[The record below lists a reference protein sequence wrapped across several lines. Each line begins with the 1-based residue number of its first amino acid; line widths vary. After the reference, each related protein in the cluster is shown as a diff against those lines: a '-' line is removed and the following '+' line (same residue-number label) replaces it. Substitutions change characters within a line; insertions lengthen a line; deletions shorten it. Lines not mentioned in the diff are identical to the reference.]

1 MTASPKTVRLRVAS
15 DGVPASAPGVSS
27 QQLEVVLARARQ
39 LGVPLHQDPQVAGI
53 LASLRLD
60 AQVPPA
66 LYAAA
71 ASVLACVYA
80 ATAQPPPS
88 AASESPTDSRP

>member
-53 LASLRLD
+53 
-60 AQVPPA
+60 
-66 LYAAA
+66 
-71 ASVLACVYA
+71 
-80 ATAQPPPS
+80 
-88 AASESPTDSRP
+88 